1 MPVPWEGF
9 NMQEIIKKNMLSIE
23 KSVTGRRG
31 VRFEKATSEAED
43 LLPADCLRKSR
54 PHLPEMSELDTVR
67 HFTNLSRQNYCLDSH
82 FYPLGSCTMKY
93 NPKAYDVLSNLEGFS
108 LAHPFAP
115 LAGVQGTLELLY
127 NLQELLKEITG
138 LSAFTLQ
145 PAAGAHGELTGIL
158 TAKSYFKS
166 RGEHQRTEVIVPDTA
181 HGTNPATSNMAGY
194 TVINIKSG
202 PDGCVDKEA
211 LQKVLSDKTAVV
223 MLTVPN
229 TVGLFEKDIC
239 QIAEMVHA
247 AGALLYMDGANF
259 NALMGVAKP
268 ASFGVDMMHL
278 NLHKSFA
285 APHGGGGPG
294 SGPVGVVAHL
304 AQFLPKPMV
313 EKQGERFVLNTQM
326 PDSLGKMKAFYG
338 NISVCIRA
346 YCFLRQYDGKTLHQV
361 AEQAVLNA
369 NYVRV
374 LLKDYFPAF
383 FDAPCMHECVLT
395 LQKEKM
401 NGIRTADI
409 AKRLLDYGFYA
420 PTIYFPLIVPE
431 AMMIEPTETENKEML
446 DLFVE
451 AMKTIFQ
458 EIVSNPQVVHEAPL
472 LQPVKRIDEVSAARE
487 PNLRW

>member
-1 MPVPWEGF
+1 
-9 NMQEIIKKNMLSIE
+9 MQDIMKKNALSIE
-23 KSVTGRRG
+23 KSVSGRRG
-31 VRFEKATSEAED
+31 VRFEQPAKLAQD
-43 LLPADCLRKSR
+43 ILPQECLRKTA
-54 PHLPEMSELDTVR
+54 PKLPEMSELDTVR

-93 NPKAYDVLSNLEGFS
+93 NPKAYDVLSGLDGFAS
-108 LAHPFAP
+108 AHPFAP
-115 LAGVQGTLELLY
+115 QAGVQGTLELLY
-127 NLQELLKEITG
+127 NLQELLKEVTG

-158 TAKSYFKS
+158 TAKAYFKAH
-166 RGEHQRTEVIVPDTA
+166 GEHQRAEVIVPDTA

-194 TVINIKSG
+194 KVINIKSAA
-202 PDGCVDKEA
+202 DGCVDKEA

-239 QIAEMVHA
+239 EIAKMVHA

-268 ASFGVDMMHL
+268 ASFGIDMMHL

-294 SGPVGVVAHL
+294 SGPVGVAAHL
-304 AQFLPKPMV
+304 AEFLPKPTV
-313 EKQGERFVLNTQM
+313 AKVGEKFVLQETM
-326 PDSLGKMKAFYG
+326 PNSLGKIKAFYG
-338 NISVCIRA
+338 NIAVCIRA
-346 YCFLRQYDGKTLHQV
+346 YCFLRQYDEKTLRQV

-383 FDAPCMHECVLT
+383 FDAPCMHECVLS

-431 AMMIEPTETENKEML
+431 AIMIEPTETENKEML
-446 DLFVE
+446 DLFVK
-451 AMKTIFQ
+451 ARKAIFE
-458 EIVSNPQVVHEAPL
+458 EIISEPQTVHDAPL
-472 LQPVKRIDEVSAARE
+472 HQPVKRIDEVSAARE

>member
-1 MPVPWEGF
+1 
-9 NMQEIIKKNMLSIE
+9 MQEFIKQNALSIE
-23 KSVTGRRG
+23 KSVAGRRG
-31 VRFEKATSEAED
+31 IRFEKTTAAAEI
-43 LLPADCLRKSR
+43 LPPEYLRQNAPR
-54 PHLPEMSELDTVR
+54 LPEMSELDTVR

-93 NPKAYDVLSNLEGFS
+93 NPKAYDTLSGLDKFAA
-108 LAHPFAP
+108 LHPFVSP
-115 LAGVQGTLELLY
+115 VLAQGTLELLY

-138 LSAFTLQ
+138 LASFTLQ

-158 TAKSYFKS
+158 TAKAYFQA
-166 RGEHQRTEVIVPDTA
+166 RGEVQRTEVIVPDTA
-181 HGTNPATSNMAGY
+181 HGTNPATSHMAGY
-194 TVINIKSG
+194 QVINIKSG
-202 PDGCVDKEA
+202 ADGCVDKEA
-211 LQKVLSDKTAVV
+211 LQKALSEKTAVV

-239 QIAEMVHA
+239 EIADMVHK

-259 NALMGVAKP
+259 NALIGVAKP
-268 ASFGVDMMHL
+268 ASFGIDMMHL
-278 NLHKSFA
+278 NLHKTFA

-294 SGPVGVVAHL
+294 SGPVGVAEHL
-304 AQFLPKPMV
+304 AVFLPKPV
-313 EKQGERFVLNTQM
+313 IEKQGNLFVLNDNFPQ
-326 PDSLGKMKAFYG
+326 SLGKMKAFYG
-338 NISVCIRA
+338 NIAVCIRA
-346 YCFLRQYDGKTLHQV
+346 YCFLRQYDGKTLPFV

-374 LLKDYFPAF
+374 LLKDHFPAF
-383 FDAPCMHECVLT
+383 FDVPCMHECVLT

-446 DLFVE
+446 DLFVC
-451 AMKTIFQ
+451 ALKAIFE
-458 EIVSNPQVVHEAPL
+458 EIVQNPQQVHDAPHT
-472 LQPVKRIDEVSAARE
+472 QPVKRIDEVSAARE
-487 PNLRW
+487 PNLHW